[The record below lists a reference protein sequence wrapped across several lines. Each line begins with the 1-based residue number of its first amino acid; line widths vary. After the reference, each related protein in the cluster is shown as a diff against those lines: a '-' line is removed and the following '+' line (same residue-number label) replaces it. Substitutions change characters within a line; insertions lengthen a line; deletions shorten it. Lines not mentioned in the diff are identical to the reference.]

1 MIVATDDS
9 YRDAK
14 NITSR
19 YNRHK
24 AFEREIEANKERL
37 QQVIEVSW
45 WSLLPVPCFLIM
57 WSFIRT
63 ARKCLR
69 SGRISRNA

>member
-1 MIVATDDS
+1 MFCGDDVSSFSAQLEEWMQEKMIVATDDS

-45 WSLLPVPCFLIM
+45 
-57 WSFIRT
+57 
-63 ARKCLR
+63 
-69 SGRISRNA
+69 